1 MACSKTPAAL
11 WQSCEHQ
18 IKKWMA
24 LMAWFYLLL
33 GSLFEVGFTTTLRY
47 IDEFKNLPATVG
59 FLACVL
65 LSLFF
70 LDLAARSIPLGTAY
84 VVWTGIGAIGTVGI
98 GMIWFAEP
106 ATIVRGILILGIVGC
121 VIGLK
126 LTSGH

>member
-1 MACSKTPAAL
+1 
-11 WQSCEHQ
+11 
-18 IKKWMA
+18 
-24 LMAWFYLLL
+24 MAWFYLLL